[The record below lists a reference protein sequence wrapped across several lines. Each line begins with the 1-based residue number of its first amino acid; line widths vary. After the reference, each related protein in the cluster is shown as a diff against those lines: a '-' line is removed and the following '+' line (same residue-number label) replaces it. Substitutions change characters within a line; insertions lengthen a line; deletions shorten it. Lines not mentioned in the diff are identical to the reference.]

1 VVVLA
6 GATAALMVFPPEDH
20 PRRADVVVVLSG
32 SHDRLPEGLEL
43 MRRGVAPV
51 LVISDGAVP
60 GWAAANRLCRGGAK
74 FRVVCFHPKPYST
87 RGEARFVAALMHRRG
102 WKRVVVVTSRYHV
115 LRARMDF
122 RRCVDGDVDAVG
134 ASTSLGRWVAGI
146 VQEWPKLAYALT
158 LGRSC

>member
-1 VVVLA
+1 MLA
-6 GATAALMVFPPEDH
+6 AATAALFVFPPEDH

-60 GWAAANRLCRGGAK
+60 GWPAANRLCRGGVS
-74 FRVVCFHPKPYST
+74 FRVVCFHANPYST
-87 RGEARFVAALMHRRG
+87 RGEARFVAGLMRRRG
-102 WKRVVVVTSRYHV
+102 WTRVVVVTSRYHV

-122 RRCVDGDVDAVG
+122 RRCVDGDVDGVG
-134 ASTSLGRWVAGI
+134 ASTSLAKWVAGAAL
-146 VQEWPKLAYALT
+146 EWPKLGYALT
-158 LGRSC
+158 LGRGC